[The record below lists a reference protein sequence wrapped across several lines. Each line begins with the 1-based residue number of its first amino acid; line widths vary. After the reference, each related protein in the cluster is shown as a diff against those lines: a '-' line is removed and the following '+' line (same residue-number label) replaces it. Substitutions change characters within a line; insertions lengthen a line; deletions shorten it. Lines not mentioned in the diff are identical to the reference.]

1 MKQVSL
7 FIYRNGKALLQ
18 TLESY
23 SMKLKW
29 RKTQE
34 YLLSYLSSVTF
45 VPNSSNG
52 KALLLTLENLQSY
65 PLKQTWRKTHRN
77 TYYPS

>member
-7 FIYRNGKALLQ
+7 FFYRNGKALLQ

-29 RKTQE
+29 RKT
-34 YLLSYLSSVTF
+34 
-45 VPNSSNG
+45 
-52 KALLLTLENLQSY
+52 
-65 PLKQTWRKTHRN
+65 HRN
-77 TYYPS
+77 TCYPI